1 MRLTALRNHRNGM
14 PVSRLRLAGEAGVV
28 GANLAITL
36 AFALF
41 AVIQLTR
48 TTLAA
53 QQIDDRVEVIT
64 SDVGEIDEELVNVPK
79 LDETDRMAKEILAA
93 AKPLSGQANE
103 ILVSAR
109 SIDGT
114 VSNILGNA
122 TSINGTVKGIRGNL
136 STLQPVVRSINNGV
150 ATINGQADRAIEL
163 VRGIKID
170 LDNVLAEVGG
180 GGAGGHTGP
189 GGKTISG
196 HANSIDCSSAVSA
209 TSTSAGC
216 ER

>member
-1 MRLTALRNHRNGM
+1 MI
-14 PVSRLRLAGEAGVV
+14 GEAGVV

-53 QQIDDRVEVIT
+53 QQIDDRVDTIT
-64 SDVGEIDEELVNVPK
+64 ADVGDIDEELVNVPK

-103 ILVSAR
+103 ILVTAR

-122 TSINGTVKGIRGNL
+122 TSINGTVKGISGNL
-136 STLQPVVRSINNGV
+136 NALAPVVRSINDGV

-163 VRGIKID
+163 VRAIKID
-170 LDNVLAEVGG
+170 LDNVLTEVGG
-180 GGAGGHTGP
+180 GGAAGHTGA

-196 HANSIDCSSAVSA
+196 HANSIDCSSAVALPLVGSQ
-209 TSTSAGC
+209 GC

>member
-1 MRLTALRNHRNGM
+1 MRLNRRSLRK
-14 PVSRLRLAGEAGVV
+14 AGEAGVV

-79 LDETDRMAKEILAA
+79 LDQTVEIVKGIQAA
-93 AKPLSGQANE
+93 AAPLSAQAND
-103 ILVSAR
+103 ILVTAR

-114 VSNILGNA
+114 VSGILGNA
-122 TSINGTVKGIRGNL
+122 TSINGTVRSIRGNL
-136 STLQPVVRSINNGV
+136 GALQPVVRSINDGV
-150 ATINGQADRAIEL
+150 ATINGQADRAIDL
-163 VRGIKID
+163 VRGIKLD
-170 LDNVLAEVGG
+170 LDGVLNEVGG
-180 GGAGGHTGP
+180 GGVAGHTV
-189 GGKTISG
+189 GGQKTISG
-196 HANSIDCSSAVSA
+196 HANSIDCSTAILNSS
-209 TSTSAGC
+209 GC

>member
-1 MRLTALRNHRNGM
+1 M
-14 PVSRLRLAGEAGVV
+14 AGQAGVV

-53 QQIDDRVEVIT
+53 EQIDDRVETIVG
-64 SDVGEIDEELVNVPK
+64 DVGEIDEELVNVPK
-79 LDETDRMAKEILAA
+79 LNETDRMAREILAA
-93 AKPLSGQANE
+93 AQPLSAQANE
-103 ILVSAR
+103 ILVTAR

-122 TSINGTVKGIRGNL
+122 TSINGTVKGISGNL
-136 STLQPVVRSINNGV
+136 NNLRPVVRSINDGV
-150 ATINGQADRAIEL
+150 AAINLRADRAIAL
-163 VRGIKID
+163 VAGIKVD
-170 LDNVLAEVGG
+170 LDNVLVEVGG
-180 GGAGGHTGP
+180 GGPGGHARP

-196 HANSIDCSSAVSA
+196 HANSINCSQAVQA
-209 TSTSAGC
+209 AAGPNC

>member
-1 MRLTALRNHRNGM
+1 MRPAR
-14 PVSRLRLAGEAGVV
+14 GEAGVV

-48 TTLAA
+48 TTVAA
-53 QQIDDRVEVIT
+53 QQIDDRVDTIT
-64 SDVGEIDEELVNVPK
+64 SDVGSIDEDLVNVPK
-79 LDETDRMAKEILAA
+79 LDETNRIAKEIREAA
-93 AKPLSGQANE
+93 ANLSAQAGE
-103 ILVSAR
+103 ILTTAQ

-114 VSNILGNA
+114 VSGILGNA
-122 TSINGTVKGIRGNL
+122 GSINGTVKGIRGNL
-136 STLQPVVRSINNGV
+136 ANLLPVVRSINDGV
-150 ATINGQADRAIEL
+150 ATINGQADQAIEL

-170 LDNVLAEVGG
+170 LDNVLANVGG
-180 GGAGGHTGP
+180 GGTAGHNGP

-196 HANSIDCSSAVSA
+196 HANSIDCSIAILNSQ
-209 TSTSAGC
+209 GC

>member
-1 MRLTALRNHRNGM
+1 M
-14 PVSRLRLAGEAGVV
+14 AGQAGVV

-53 QQIDDRVEVIT
+53 QQIDDRVEIIT
-64 SDVGEIDEELVNVPK
+64 SDVGQIDEDLVNVPK
-79 LDETDRMAKEILAA
+79 LNETDRIAKDILAA
-93 AKPLSGQANE
+93 AKPLTGQANE
-103 ILVSAR
+103 ILVAAR

-136 STLQPVVRSINNGV
+136 STLQPVVRSINDGV
-150 ATINGQADRAIEL
+150 AAINGRVDRVIAL
-163 VRGIKID
+163 VAGIKVD
-170 LDNVLAEVGG
+170 LDNVLAQVGG
-180 GGAGGHTGP
+180 GGAAGHTGP

-196 HANSIDCSSAVSA
+196 HANSIDCSSAVSPPL
-209 TSTSAGC
+209 STASQGC

>member
-1 MRLTALRNHRNGM
+1 MLTRGDGGARRMRGQ
-14 PVSRLRLAGEAGVV
+14 AGIV

-53 QQIDDRVEVIT
+53 EQIDDRVDTIVA
-64 SDVGEIDEELVNVPK
+64 DVGAIDDDLVNVPK
-79 LDETDRMAKEILAA
+79 LDETNRIAKQIRAA
-93 AKPLSGQANE
+93 AAPLSAQAGE
-103 ILVSAR
+103 ILVTAQ

-114 VSNILGNA
+114 VSGILGNA
-122 TSINGTVKGIRGNL
+122 GSINGTVKGIRGNL
-136 STLQPVVRSINNGV
+136 SALQPVVRSINDGV
-150 ATINGQADRAIEL
+150 AAINGRADRAIRDVRNIKNDL
-163 VRGIKID
+163 VA
-170 LDNVLAEVGG
+170 VLSQVGTG
-180 GGAGGHTGP
+180 GVAGHTNA

-196 HANSIDCSSAVSA
+196 HANSIDCSLAILNSQ
-209 TSTSAGC
+209 GC

>member
-1 MRLTALRNHRNGM
+1 MRGGGGGRRRMRGQ
-14 PVSRLRLAGEAGVV
+14 AGVV

-53 QQIDDRVEVIT
+53 EQIDDRVDTIV
-64 SDVGEIDEELVNVPK
+64 SDVGSIDDDLVNVPK
-79 LDETDRMAKEILAA
+79 LDETNRIAKQIRAAAAPLSAQAGEILTA
-93 AKPLSGQANE
+93 
-103 ILVSAR
+103 AR

-114 VSNILGNA
+114 VSNILSNA
-122 TSINGTVKGIRGNL
+122 GSINGTVKGIRSNL
-136 STLQPVVRSINNGV
+136 GALQPVVRSINDGV
-150 ATINGQADRAIEL
+150 ATINGQADNVIRDVRNIKNDL
-163 VRGIKID
+163 VA
-170 LDNVLAEVGG
+170 VLNQVGG
-180 GGAGGHTGP
+180 GGTGGHNNA

-196 HANSIDCSSAVSA
+196 HANSIDCSTPILNSQ
-209 TSTSAGC
+209 GC

>member
-1 MRLTALRNHRNGM
+1 MLTRPR
-14 PVSRLRLAGEAGVV
+14 RFRGEAGVV

-48 TTLAA
+48 TTVAA
-53 QQIDDRVEVIT
+53 QQIDDRVDTIV
-64 SDVGEIDEELVNVPK
+64 SDVGSIDEDLVNVPK
-79 LDETDRMAKEILAA
+79 LDETNRIAKEIREAA
-93 AKPLSGQANE
+93 ANLSAQAGE
-103 ILVSAR
+103 ILTTAK

-114 VSNILGNA
+114 VSGILGNA
-122 TSINGTVKGIRGNL
+122 GSINGTVKGIRGNL
-136 STLQPVVRSINNGV
+136 AALQPVVRSINDGV
-150 ATINGQADRAIEL
+150 ATINGQADQAIEL

-170 LDNVLAEVGG
+170 LDNVLANVGSG
-180 GGAGGHTGP
+180 GTAGHNGA

-196 HANSIDCSSAVSA
+196 HANSIDCSVAIVNSQ
-209 TSTSAGC
+209 GC

>member
-1 MRLTALRNHRNGM
+1 MAPDGGARRMRGQ
-14 PVSRLRLAGEAGVV
+14 AGIV

-53 QQIDDRVEVIT
+53 EQIEVRVDTIVG
-64 SDVGEIDEELVNVPK
+64 DVGAIDEDLVNVPK
-79 LDETDRMAKEILAA
+79 LDETNRIAKQILVAAQPLSAQAGEILTTA
-93 AKPLSGQANE
+93 Q
-103 ILVSAR
+103 

-114 VSNILGNA
+114 VSSILANA
-122 TSINGTVKGIRGNL
+122 GSINGTVKGIRGNL
-136 STLQPVVRSINNGV
+136 STLQPVVRSINDGV
-150 ATINGQADRAIEL
+150 ATINGQADRAIGL

-170 LDNVLAEVGG
+170 LANVLSAVGG
-180 GGAGGHTGP
+180 GGIGGHTNA

-196 HANSIDCSSAVSA
+196 HANSIDCSTAVASPLVG
-209 TSTSAGC
+209 SQGC

>member
-1 MRLTALRNHRNGM
+1 MLTLTRPR
-14 PVSRLRLAGEAGVV
+14 RFAGEAGVV

-53 QQIDDRVEVIT
+53 EQIDDRVDTI
-64 SDVGEIDEELVNVPK
+64 VGETGSIDDELVNVPK
-79 LDETDRMAKEILAA
+79 LDETDRIAKEILTA
-93 AKPLSGQANE
+93 AKPLSGQAGE
-103 ILVSAR
+103 ILTSAK

-114 VSNILGNA
+114 VSSILGNA
-122 TSINGTVKGIRGNL
+122 TSIGGTVNGILGNL
-136 STLQPVVRSINNGV
+136 NTLAPVVRSINDGV
-150 ATINGQADRAIEL
+150 ATINGQADQAIAL
-163 VRGIKID
+163 VRAIKID

-180 GGAGGHTGP
+180 GGPGGHTGP
-189 GGKTISG
+189 AGKTISG
-196 HANSIDCSSAVSA
+196 HANSINCSTAVA
-209 TSTSAGC
+209 LTSPSGAC

>member
-1 MRLTALRNHRNGM
+1 MLTGRMR
-14 PVSRLRLAGEAGVV
+14 GEAGVV

-48 TTLAA
+48 TTVAA
-53 QQIDDRVEVIT
+53 QQIDDRVDTIVA
-64 SDVGEIDEELVNVPK
+64 DVGEIDEDLVNVPK
-79 LDETDRMAKEILAA
+79 LDETNRIARQILDAA
-93 AKPLSGQANE
+93 RPLSGQAGE
-103 ILVSAR
+103 ILTTAK

-114 VSNILGNA
+114 VSGILANA
-122 TSINGTVKGIRGNL
+122 GSINGTVKGIRGNL
-136 STLQPVVRSINNGV
+136 GALQPVVRSINDGV

-170 LDNVLAEVGG
+170 LDNVLAQVGT
-180 GGAGGHTGP
+180 GGAGGHTNA

-196 HANSIDCSSAVSA
+196 HANSIDCSAAVALPLVGS
-209 TSTSAGC
+209 SGC
-216 ER
+216 EK

>member
-1 MRLTALRNHRNGM
+1 MRGQ
-14 PVSRLRLAGEAGVV
+14 AGVV

-53 QQIDDRVEVIT
+53 EQIDDRVDTIV
-64 SDVGEIDEELVNVPK
+64 SDVGSIDEDLVNVPK
-79 LDETDRMAKEILAA
+79 LDETSRIAKEILAA
-93 AKPLSGQANE
+93 AKPLSAQAGD
-103 ILVSAR
+103 ILATAK

-114 VSNILGNA
+114 VSGILGNA
-122 TSINGTVKGIRGNL
+122 GSINGTVHGIRGNL
-136 STLQPVVRSINNGV
+136 STLAPVVRSINDGV
-150 ATINGQADRAIEL
+150 ATINGQADKVIGL

-170 LDNVLAEVGG
+170 LGNVLSAVGT
-180 GGAGGHTGP
+180 GGAGGHTNA

-196 HANSIDCSSAVSA
+196 HANSIDCSTAVALPLVGSQ
-209 TSTSAGC
+209 GC

>member
-1 MRLTALRNHRNGM
+1 MWVTRGDDSALRMRGQ
-14 PVSRLRLAGEAGVV
+14 AGVV

-53 QQIDDRVEVIT
+53 EQIDDRVDTIV
-64 SDVGEIDEELVNVPK
+64 SDVGSIDEDLVNVPK
-79 LDETDRMAKEILAA
+79 LDETNRIAKQIRAA
-93 AKPLSGQANE
+93 AAPLSAQANE
-103 ILVSAR
+103 ILVTAR

-114 VSNILGNA
+114 VSAILGNA
-122 TSINGTVKGIRGNL
+122 GSINGTVKGIRGNL
-136 STLQPVVRSINNGV
+136 GALQPVVRSINDGV
-150 ATINGQADRAIEL
+150 ADINDRADRVIRD
-163 VRGIKID
+163 VRNIKID
-170 LDNVLAEVGG
+170 LANVLTQVGG
-180 GGAGGHTGP
+180 GGTGGHTNA

-196 HANSIDCSSAVSA
+196 HANSIDCSLAILNSQ
-209 TSTSAGC
+209 GC

>member
-1 MRLTALRNHRNGM
+1 MLTAR
-14 PVSRLRLAGEAGVV
+14 RLRKAGEAGVV

-64 SDVGEIDEELVNVPK
+64 SDVGDIDDELVNVPK
-79 LDETDRMAKEILAA
+79 LDQTVQIVQGIQAA
-93 AKPLSGQANE
+93 AAPLSAQAND
-103 ILVSAR
+103 ILVTAR

-114 VSNILGNA
+114 VSGILGNA
-122 TSINGTVKGIRGNL
+122 TSINGTVKSIRGNL
-136 STLQPVVRSINNGV
+136 GALQPVVRSINDGV

-163 VRGIKID
+163 VRGIKLD
-170 LDNVLAEVGG
+170 LDGVLTEVGG
-180 GGAGGHTGP
+180 GGAGGHTGA

-196 HANSIDCSSAVSA
+196 HANSINCSTAVNLPLVGS
-209 TSTSAGC
+209 SGC

>member
-1 MRLTALRNHRNGM
+1 MLSARRLQGQ
-14 PVSRLRLAGEAGVV
+14 AGVV

-53 QQIDDRVEVIT
+53 QQIDDRVDTIVG
-64 SDVGEIDEELVNVPK
+64 DVGQIDEDLVNVPK
-79 LDETDRMAKEILAA
+79 LDETNRIAKQILVAAQPLSAQAGEILAT
-93 AKPLSGQANE
+93 
-103 ILVSAR
+103 AR

-114 VSNILGNA
+114 VSGILGNA
-122 TSINGTVKGIRGNL
+122 SSINGTVKGIRGNL
-136 STLQPVVRSINNGV
+136 GALQPVVRSINDGV
-150 ATINGQADRAIEL
+150 AAINGRVDRVTSA
-163 VRGIKID
+163 VAGIRID
-170 LDNVLAEVGG
+170 LDNVLSQVGG
-180 GGAGGHTGP
+180 GGTGGHANA

-196 HANSIDCSSAVSA
+196 HANSIDCSTAVALPLAGSQ
-209 TSTSAGC
+209 GC

>member
-1 MRLTALRNHRNGM
+1 MWVTRGDDSALRMRGQ
-14 PVSRLRLAGEAGVV
+14 AGVV

-53 QQIDDRVEVIT
+53 EQIDDRVDTIV
-64 SDVGEIDEELVNVPK
+64 SDVGSIDEDLVNVPK
-79 LDETDRMAKEILAA
+79 LDETNRIAKQIRAA
-93 AKPLSGQANE
+93 AAPLSAQANE
-103 ILVSAR
+103 ILVAAR

-114 VSNILGNA
+114 VSAILGNA
-122 TSINGTVKGIRGNL
+122 GSINGTVKGIRGNL
-136 STLQPVVRSINNGV
+136 STLAPVVRSINDGV
-150 ATINGQADRAIEL
+150 ATINGQADNVIRD
-163 VRGIKID
+163 VKNIKID
-170 LDNVLAEVGG
+170 LANVLTHVGG
-180 GGAGGHTGP
+180 GGTGGHNGA

-196 HANSIDCSSAVSA
+196 HANSIDCSLAILNSQ
-209 TSTSAGC
+209 GC

>member
-1 MRLTALRNHRNGM
+1 VLTAR
-14 PVSRLRLAGEAGVV
+14 RLRKAGEAGVV

-79 LDETDRMAKEILAA
+79 LDQTVEIVKGIQAA
-93 AKPLSGQANE
+93 AAPLSAQAND
-103 ILVSAR
+103 ILVTAR

-114 VSNILGNA
+114 VSGILGNA
-122 TSINGTVKGIRGNL
+122 TSINGTVRSIRGNL
-136 STLQPVVRSINNGV
+136 GALQPVVRSINDGV
-150 ATINGQADRAIEL
+150 ATINGQADRAIDL
-163 VRGIKID
+163 VRGIKLD
-170 LDNVLAEVGG
+170 LDGVLNEVGG
-180 GGAGGHTGP
+180 GGVAGHTV
-189 GGKTISG
+189 GGQKTISG
-196 HANSIDCSSAVSA
+196 HANSIDCSTAILNSS
-209 TSTSAGC
+209 GC

>member
-1 MRLTALRNHRNGM
+1 MLTASRSHR
-14 PVSRLRLAGEAGVV
+14 PRRFRGEAGVV

-53 QQIDDRVEVIT
+53 QQIDDRVDVI
-64 SDVGEIDEELVNVPK
+64 VGETGPIDEELTNVPK
-79 LDETDRMAKEILAA
+79 LDETSRIAQEILVAA
-93 AKPLSGQANE
+93 QPLSGQAGE
-103 ILVSAR
+103 ILTTAK

-114 VSNILGNA
+114 VSSILGNA
-122 TSINGTVKGIRGNL
+122 TSINGTVRGIGGNL
-136 STLQPVVRSINNGV
+136 STLTPVVRSINDGV
-150 ATINGQADRAIEL
+150 ATINGQADRAIAL
-163 VRGIKID
+163 IRGIKVD

-180 GGAGGHTGP
+180 GGTAGHTGA

-196 HANSIDCSSAVSA
+196 HANSINCSTAVAA
-209 TSTSAGC
+209 TSPSGAC